1 MTLEEFYKAT
11 EGMPMNAEIGVKYV
25 LYDNS
30 TKILVTDVECDKTL
44 NEIMLC

>member
-11 EGMPMNAEIGVKYV
+11 EGMPKDAEIGVRYM
-25 LYDNS
+25 LYDGN
-30 TKILVTDVECDKTL
+30 TKILVTDVECDTTL

>member
-1 MTLEEFYKAT
+1 MTLKEFRELTKD
-11 EGMPMNAEIGVKYV
+11 MPEDAEIGVRYV
-25 LYDNS
+25 LFDNS